1 MHGVIAYT
9 GSNSERFQ
17 QLRRAAEHFG
27 ASNVEV
33 QNAGNNW
40 LGSFGS
46 VNVVRTFSD
55 ENGDGV
61 VYGSAAASTNFHSGN
76 FLDEAPDDVVGCVIH
91 QELGLVVAAGR
102 GNHKMFVHHL
112 AKGETMASS
121 SLSVLAYALR
131 ETTTIDRSYE
141 DFALGFGFLPGTHT
155 PFSGI
160 HSLPAGTRYIAAT
173 AHSELTSA
181 FPVSAP
187 LTQSFEQA
195 IPQLHDLF
203 IKAIK
208 EQAGNRT
215 KHAVLL
221 GGFDSMLV
229 AATLRKLGHE
239 VHTYTFSFGN
249 PIFEQ
254 RNIADFVS
262 SLGITHHP
270 VVITPELIEKNLCE
284 FGSHFF
290 QLGAQSHYQI
300 HTLIASQQI
309 ARDGF
314 DAIFNGDGCDAIF
327 LSYPTVNRRASISQ
341 RVARAPQLLKKA
353 VLLPLQT
360 TFAERHLGHV
370 GRIMRSVL
378 NNALLPEPARGHL
391 PTQYLDHYALSQ
403 LRTGRAPQQAETMA
417 ALRMRLAEPTTQM
430 DGPRRAFHGNGL
442 TAQSKVKVD
451 GAVCT
456 TGLPHFSPYL
466 HPELRA
472 FVTSL
477 PIEYLKNQNDSPSAN
492 GKELLVAMVR
502 QYELLPDLFIDQPK
516 QSPVDSPVDEWYMT
530 CLKEQI
536 TKQMEDLPFDVNT
549 KYLKILLRNKH
560 AENWYRNKVSIGH
573 HTMQAVGLLASYAS
587 FNRLLHE
594 E

>member
-1 MHGVIAYT
+1 M
-9 GSNSERFQ
+9 R
-17 QLRRAAEHFG
+17 
-27 ASNVEV
+27 
-33 QNAGNNW
+33 
-40 LGSFGS
+40 
-46 VNVVRTFSD
+46 
-55 ENGDGV
+55 
-61 VYGSAAASTNFHSGN
+61 STTS
-76 FLDEAPDDVVGCVIH
+76 
-91 QELGLVVAAGR
+91 
-102 GNHKMFVHHL
+102 
-112 AKGETMASS
+112 
-121 SLSVLAYALR
+121 
-131 ETTTIDRSYE
+131 IDRSYE

-160 HSLPAGTRYIAAT
+160 ASLPAGTRYVAAT
-173 AHSELTSA
+173 AHSETTTTSA
-181 FPVSAP
+181 IDVPAV
-187 LTQSFEQA
+187 TSFSDA
-195 IPQLHDLF
+195 IPKLHDMF
-203 IKAIK
+203 MKAVK

-239 VHTYTFSFGN
+239 VHTYTFSFGDTN
-249 PIFEQ
+249 FEQ
-254 RNIADFVS
+254 KNVTEFVT

-270 VVITPELIEKNLCE
+270 VTITPQLIEQNLRR

-290 QLGAQSHYQI
+290 QVGAQSHYQI
-300 HTLIASQQI
+300 HTLIASQYI

-341 RVARAPQLLKKA
+341 RVARAPGFIKEVALA
-353 VLLPLQT
+353 PLRT
-360 TFAERHLGHV
+360 TIAERYLGHV
-370 GRIMRSVL
+370 GRIIRSVL
-378 NNALLPEPARGHL
+378 NNALLPDPACGHL
-391 PTQYLDHYALSQ
+391 PTQYLDSYALSQ
-403 LRTGRAPQQAETMA
+403 LRKGVQPQQAESML
-417 ALRMRLAEPTTQM
+417 ALRLRLAEPTAQM

-451 GAVCT
+451 GAVSA

-477 PIEYLKNQNDSPSAN
+477 PIEYLKNQDDSPSAN

-502 QYELLPDLFIDQPK
+502 EYKLLPDLFIDQPK
-516 QSPVDSPVDEWYMT
+516 QSPVDSPVDLWYMT
-530 CLKEQI
+530 SLKEQVLE
-536 TKQMEDLPFDVNT
+536 QLQDLPFEVNT
-549 KYLKILLRNKH
+549 KYLENILRNKR

-573 HTMQAVGLLASYAS
+573 HTMQAIGLLASYAS
-587 FNRLLHE
+587 FNRILHE

>member
-9 GSNSERFQ
+9 GSNPERFQ
-17 QLRRAAEHFG
+17 QLRHAAEHFG
-27 ASNVEV
+27 A
-33 QNAGNNW
+33 NNIDVRNIDNSW

-46 VNVVRTFSD
+46 VNVVHSFSD
-55 ENGDGV
+55 EHGV
-61 VYGSAAASTNFHSGN
+61 GVLYGSAATTTIFHSTNFLN
-76 FLDEAPDDVVGCVIH
+76 EAPDDVVGCVIH
-91 QELGLVVAAGR
+91 HNLGLVVAAGR
-102 GNHKMFVHHL
+102 GNHKMFIHRV
-112 AKGETMASS
+112 ADGEIMASS

-131 ETTTIDRSYE
+131 STTSIDRSYE

-160 HSLPAGTRYIAAT
+160 ASLPAGTRYVAAT
-173 AHSELTSA
+173 AHSESTTTSA
-181 FPVSAP
+181 IDVPAV
-187 LTQSFEQA
+187 TSFSDA
-195 IPQLHDLF
+195 IPELHDMF
-203 IKAIK
+203 MKAVK

-239 VHTYTFSFGN
+239 VHTYTFSFGDTN
-249 PIFEQ
+249 FEQ
-254 RNIADFVS
+254 KNVAEFVT

-270 VVITPELIEKNLCE
+270 VTITPESIAQNLRE
-284 FGSHFF
+284 FGTHFF
-290 QLGAQSHYQI
+290 QVGAQSHYQI
-300 HTLIASQQI
+300 HTLIASQHI

-314 DAIFNGDGCDAIF
+314 EAIFNGDGCDAIF
-327 LSYPTVNRRASISQ
+327 LSYPTVNRRASISL
-341 RVARAPQLLKKA
+341 RVARAPRFVKKVA
-353 VLLPLQT
+353 LAPLRT
-360 TFAERHLGHV
+360 TIAERHLGHV
-370 GRIMRSVL
+370 GRIIRSVL
-378 NNALLPEPARGHL
+378 NNALLPDPARGHL

-403 LRTGRAPQQAETMA
+403 LRTGKQPQQSETMLS
-417 ALRMRLAEPTTQM
+417 LRMRLAEPTAQM

-451 GAVCT
+451 GAVSA

-502 QYELLPDLFIDQPK
+502 EYKLLPDLFIDQPK
-516 QSPVDSPVDEWYMT
+516 QSPVDSPVDLWYMT
-530 CLKEQI
+530 SLKKQILEQM
-536 TKQMEDLPFDVNT
+536 QDLPFEVNT
-549 KYLKILLRNKH
+549 KYLENILRNKR
-560 AENWYRNKVSIGH
+560 AENWYRSKVSIGH
-573 HTMQAVGLLASYAS
+573 HTMQAIGILASYAS

-594 E
+594 Q

>member
-9 GSNSERFQ
+9 GSNPERFQ
-17 QLRRAAEHFG
+17 QLRRAAEHFE
-27 ASNVEV
+27 ASNIDAH
-33 QNAGNNW
+33 NAGNNW

-46 VNVVRTFSD
+46 VNVVHGFSD
-55 ENGDGV
+55 ENGIGV
-61 VYGSAAASTNFHSGN
+61 IYGSAVSTASFSSEK
-76 FLDEAPDDVVGCVIH
+76 FLDKSPDDVVGCVIH
-91 QELGLVVAAGR
+91 NNLGLVVAAGR

-112 AKGETMASS
+112 ANGEIMASS

-141 DFALGFGFLPGTHT
+141 DFTLGFGFLPGVHT
-155 PFSGI
+155 VYSGI
-160 HSLPAGTRYIAAT
+160 QSLPAGTRLFAST
-173 AHSELTSA
+173 AHSEPTA
-181 FPVSAP
+181 VFPVSV
-187 LTQSFEQA
+187 TSISSFAEA
-195 IPQLHDLF
+195 IPKLHDLF
-203 IKAIK
+203 VRAIQ

-229 AATLRKLGHE
+229 AATLKTLGHE
-239 VHTYTFSFGN
+239 VHTYTFSFGDTN
-249 PIFEQ
+249 FEQ
-254 RNIADFVS
+254 KNVTEFVT

-270 VVITPELIEKNLCE
+270 VTITPQLIEQNLRR

-290 QLGAQSHYQI
+290 QVGAQSHYQI
-300 HTLIASQQI
+300 HTLIASQYI

-341 RVARAPQLLKKA
+341 RVARAPGFIKEVALA
-353 VLLPLQT
+353 PLRT
-360 TFAERHLGHV
+360 TIAERYLGHV
-370 GRIMRSVL
+370 GRIIRSVL
-378 NNALLPEPARGHL
+378 NNALLPDPACGHL
-391 PTQYLDHYALSQ
+391 PTQYLDSYALSQ
-403 LRTGRAPQQAETMA
+403 LRKGVQPQQAESML
-417 ALRMRLAEPTTQM
+417 ALRLRLAEPTAQM

-451 GAVCT
+451 GAVSA

-477 PIEYLKNQNDSPSAN
+477 PIEYLKNQDDSPSAN

-502 QYELLPDLFIDQPK
+502 EYKLLPDLFIDQPK
-516 QSPVDSPVDEWYMT
+516 QSPVDSPVDLWYMT
-530 CLKEQI
+530 SLKEQVLE
-536 TKQMEDLPFDVNT
+536 QLQDLPFEVNT
-549 KYLKILLRNKH
+549 KYLENILRNKR

-573 HTMQAVGLLASYAS
+573 HTMQAIGLLASYAS
-587 FNRLLHE
+587 FNRILHE

>member
-9 GSNSERFQ
+9 GSNPERFQ
-17 QLRRAAEHFG
+17 QLRRAAEHFE
-27 ASNVEV
+27 ASNIDAH
-33 QNAGNNW
+33 NAGNNW

-46 VNVVRTFSD
+46 VNVVHGFSD
-55 ENGDGV
+55 ENGIGV
-61 VYGSAAASTNFHSGN
+61 IYGSAVSTASFSSEK
-76 FLDEAPDDVVGCVIH
+76 FLDKSPDDVVGCVIH
-91 QELGLVVAAGR
+91 NNLGLVVAAGR

-112 AKGETMASS
+112 ANGEIMASS

-141 DFALGFGFLPGTHT
+141 DFALGFGFLPGVQTVFT
-155 PFSGI
+155 GI
-160 HSLPAGTRYIAAT
+160 QSLPAGTRYAAAT
-173 AHSELTSA
+173 AHSETTTTSSIDVPA
-181 FPVSAP
+181 V
-187 LTQSFEQA
+187 TSFANA
-195 IPQLHDLF
+195 IPQLHDVF
-203 IKAIK
+203 IKAVK

-229 AATLRKLGHE
+229 AATLKTLGHE
-239 VHTYTFSFGN
+239 VHTYTFSFGDTN
-249 PIFEQ
+249 FEQ
-254 RNIADFVS
+254 KNVTEFVT

-270 VVITPELIEKNLCE
+270 VVITPESIAQNLRE
-284 FGSHFF
+284 FGTHFF

-300 HTLIASQQI
+300 HTLIASQHI

-314 DAIFNGDGCDAIF
+314 EAIFNGDGCDAIF
-327 LSYPTVNRRASISQ
+327 LSYPTVNRRASIST
-341 RVARAPQLLKKA
+341 RVANAPQLLKKA
-353 VLLPLQT
+353 LLSPLQT
-360 TFAERHLGHV
+360 ALAERQLGHV
-370 GRIMRSVL
+370 ARVMRSVL
-378 NNALLPEPARGHL
+378 NNALLPFPARGHL
-391 PTQYLDHYALSQ
+391 PTQYLDHYALLQ
-403 LRTGRAPQQAETMA
+403 LRAGTQPQQAETML
-417 ALRMRLAEPTTQM
+417 ALRMRLAEPTAQM

-502 QYELLPDLFIDQPK
+502 EYKLLPDLFIDQPK
-516 QSPVDSPVDEWYMT
+516 QSPVDSPVDDWYMT
-530 CLKEQI
+530 ILKADVLQQI
-536 TKQMEDLPFDVNT
+536 DELPFSVNA
-549 KYLKILLRNKH
+549 KYLNVLLREKT
-560 AENWYRNKVSIGH
+560 AEKWFRNKVSIGH
-573 HTMQAVGLLASYAS
+573 HTLQAIGLLASYAS

>member
-9 GSNSERFQ
+9 GSNPERFQ

>member
-9 GSNSERFQ
+9 GGNPECFQ
-17 QLRRAAEHFG
+17 QLRLAAEHFG
-27 ASNVEV
+27 ASNIETR
-33 QNAGNNW
+33 NTGNNW

-46 VNVVRTFSD
+46 VNVVHAFSD
-55 ENGDGV
+55 ANGVGA
-61 VYGSAAASTNFHSGN
+61 VYGSAASTADFFTDH
-76 FLDEAPDDVVGCVIH
+76 FLDAAPDDVIGCVIH
-91 QELGLVVAAGR
+91 HELGLVVAAGR

-112 AKGETMASS
+112 AQGETLASS

-131 ETTTIDRSYE
+131 NTTTIDRTYE

-155 PFSGI
+155 PYSGI
-160 HSLPAGTRYIAAT
+160 QSLAAGTRYIAAT

-215 KHAVLL
+215 THAVLL

-300 HTLIASQQI
+300 HTLIASQHI

-378 NNALLPEPARGHL
+378 NNALLPQPARGHL

-403 LRTGRAPQQAETMA
+403 LRTGTQPQQAETML

-502 QYELLPDLFIDQPK
+502 EYKLLPDLFIDQPK
-516 QSPVDSPVDEWYMT
+516 QSPVDSPVDHWYMT
-530 CLKEQI
+530 SLKANILDQL
-536 TKQMEDLPFDVNT
+536 QDLPFAVNT
-549 KYLKILLRNKH
+549 KYLNTLLREKT
-560 AENWYRNKVSIGH
+560 AEKWYRKNISIGH
-573 HTMQAVGLLASYAS
+573 HTLQAIGLLASYAS

>member
-9 GSNSERFQ
+9 GGNPERFQ
-17 QLRRAAEHFG
+17 QLCLAAEHFG
-27 ASNVEV
+27 ASNIDTR
-33 QNAGNNW
+33 NTGNNW

-46 VNVVRTFSD
+46 VNVVRSFSD
-55 ENGDGV
+55 ENGIGA
-61 VYGSAAASTNFHSGN
+61 VYGSAASTANFHSEN
-76 FLDEAPDDVVGCVIH
+76 FLDGAPDDVVGCVIH
-91 QELGLVVAAGR
+91 HNLGLVIAAGR

-112 AKGETMASS
+112 ANGEIMASS

-131 ETTTIDRSYE
+131 NTISIDRSYE

-155 PFSGI
+155 PYNDI
-160 HSLPAGTRYIAAT
+160 QSLAAGTRYVAAT
-173 AHSELTSA
+173 AHSEPTAIYPVDVPSVTSFA
-181 FPVSAP
+181 N
-187 LTQSFEQA
+187 A
-195 IPQLHDLF
+195 IPQLHDMF
-203 IKAIK
+203 IKAVK
-208 EQAGNRT
+208 EQAGSRT

-229 AATLRKLGHE
+229 AATLKKLGHE
-239 VHTYTFSFGN
+239 VHTYTFSFGD
-249 PIFEQ
+249 PRFEQ
-254 RNIADFVS
+254 KNIAEFVT

-270 VVITPELIEKNLCE
+270 VVITPESIAQNLRE
-284 FGSHFF
+284 FGTHFF

-300 HTLIASQQI
+300 HTLIASQHI

-314 DAIFNGDGCDAIF
+314 EAIFNGDGCDAIF

-341 RVARAPQLLKKA
+341 RVANAPHLLKKA
-353 VLLPLQT
+353 VLSFLQT
-360 TFAERHLGHV
+360 LLAERQLGHV
-370 GRIMRSVL
+370 ARIMRSVL

-403 LRTGRAPQQAETMA
+403 LRTGTQPQQAETML
-417 ALRMRLAEPTTQM
+417 ALRMRLGEPTTQM

-456 TGLPHFSPYL
+456 AGLPHFSPYL

-502 QYELLPDLFIDQPK
+502 EYKLLPDLFIDQPK
-516 QSPVDSPVDEWYMT
+516 QSPVDSPVDHWYMT
-530 CLKEQI
+530 SLKANILDQL
-536 TKQMEDLPFDVNT
+536 QDLPFAVNT
-549 KYLKILLRNKH
+549 KYLNTLLREKT
-560 AENWYRNKVSIGH
+560 AEKWYRKNVSIGH
-573 HTMQAVGLLASYAS
+573 HTLQAIGLLASYAS

>member
-9 GSNSERFQ
+9 GSNPERFQ

-46 VNVVRTFSD
+46 VNVVRAFSD

-456 TGLPHFSPYL
+456 AGLAHFSPYL

>member
-9 GSNSERFQ
+9 GSNPERFQ
-17 QLRRAAEHFG
+17 QLRHAAEHFG
-27 ASNVEV
+27 ASNVETRT
-33 QNAGNNW
+33 NSNNSI
-40 LGSFGS
+40 GSYGS
-46 VNVVRTFSD
+46 ANVVSTFSD
-55 ENGDGV
+55 ENGVGV
-61 VYGSAAASTNFHSGN
+61 VYGSAAASTNFHSES

-91 QELGLVVAAGR
+91 HQAGLVIAAGR
-102 GNHKMFVHHL
+102 GNHKMFIHHF
-112 AKGETMASS
+112 AKGEAMASS

-131 ETTTIDRSYE
+131 STTSIDRSYE
-141 DFALGFGFLPGTHT
+141 DFALGFGFLPGSHT

-160 HSLPAGTRYIAAT
+160 HSLPGGTRLFAST
-173 AHSELTSA
+173 AHSEPTA
-181 FPVSAP
+181 VTPVSVP
-187 LTQSFEQA
+187 SISSFAEA
-195 IPQLHDLF
+195 IPKLHDLF
-203 IKAIK
+203 VHAIQ

-229 AATLRKLGHE
+229 AATLCKLGHE
-239 VHTYTFSFGN
+239 VHTYTFSFGK

-254 RNIADFVS
+254 RNIASFVS
-262 SLGITHHP
+262 SFGITHHP
-270 VVITPELIEKNLCE
+270 VVITPELIEKNLRE

-300 HTLIASQQI
+300 HTLIASRQI
-309 ARDGF
+309 AQDGF

-353 VLLPLQT
+353 ILLPLQT

-391 PTQYLDHYALSQ
+391 PTQYLDQYALSQ
-403 LRTGRAPQQAETMA
+403 LRTGRGPQQAESML
-417 ALRMRLAEPTTQM
+417 ALRLRLAEPTAQM

-466 HPELRA
+466 YPELRA

-536 TKQMEDLPFDVNT
+536 TKQMKDLPFDVNT
-549 KYLKILLRNKH
+549 RYLKILLRNKH

-573 HTMQAVGLLASYAS
+573 HSMQAIGLLASYAS

>member
-9 GSNSERFQ
+9 GSNPQRFQ
-17 QLRRAAEHFG
+17 QLRHAAEHFG
-27 ASNVEV
+27 ASNVETRTSAS
-33 QNAGNNW
+33 NSI
-40 LGSFGS
+40 GSFGS
-46 VNVVRTFSD
+46 ANVVCTFSD

-61 VYGSAAASTNFHSGN
+61 LYGSAAASTNVHSGS

-91 QELGLVVAAGR
+91 HELGLVVAAGR

-121 SLSVLAYALR
+121 SLSILAYALR
-131 ETTTIDRSYE
+131 EITTIDRSYE

-173 AHSELTSA
+173 AQSESMSA

-187 LTQSFEQA
+187 LPQSFEQA

-456 TGLPHFSPYL
+456 AGLAHFSPYL

>member
-1 MHGVIAYT
+1 
-9 GSNSERFQ
+9 
-17 QLRRAAEHFG
+17 
-27 ASNVEV
+27 
-33 QNAGNNW
+33 
-40 LGSFGS
+40 
-46 VNVVRTFSD
+46 
-55 ENGDGV
+55 
-61 VYGSAAASTNFHSGN
+61 
-76 FLDEAPDDVVGCVIH
+76 
-91 QELGLVVAAGR
+91 
-102 GNHKMFVHHL
+102 MFVHHL
-112 AKGETMASS
+112 STGELMASS

-131 ETTTIDRSYE
+131 STTSIDRSYE
-141 DFALGFGFLPGTHT
+141 DFTLGFGFLPGVHT
-155 PFSGI
+155 VYSGI
-160 HSLPAGTRYIAAT
+160 QSLPAGTRHFASR
-173 AHSELTSA
+173 AHSETTA
-181 FPVSAP
+181 VFPVNVTSIS
-187 LTQSFEQA
+187 SFAEA
-195 IPQLHDLF
+195 IPKLHDLF
-203 IKAIK
+203 VHAIQ

-229 AATLRKLGHE
+229 AATLKTLGHE
-239 VHTYTFSFGN
+239 VHTYTFSFGDTN
-249 PIFEQ
+249 FEQ
-254 RNIADFVS
+254 KNVTEFVT

-270 VVITPELIEKNLCE
+270 VTITPQLIEQNLRE

-290 QLGAQSHYQI
+290 QVGAQSHYQI
-300 HTLIASQQI
+300 HTLIASQHI

-341 RVARAPQLLKKA
+341 RVALAPRLLKKVA
-353 VLLPLQT
+353 LAPLRT
-360 TFAERHLGHV
+360 SIAERHLGHV
-370 GRIMRSVL
+370 GRIIRSVL
-378 NNALLPEPARGHL
+378 NNALLPDPARGHL
-391 PTQYLDHYALSQ
+391 PTQYLDAYALSQ
-403 LRTGRAPQQAETMA
+403 LRKGVQPQQTESML
-417 ALRMRLAEPTTQM
+417 ALRLRLAEPTAQM

-451 GAVCT
+451 GAMSA

-502 QYELLPDLFIDQPK
+502 EYKLLPDLFIDQPK
-516 QSPVDSPVDEWYMT
+516 QSPVDSPVDLWYMT
-530 CLKEQI
+530 SLKEQI
-536 TKQMEDLPFDVNT
+536 LEQLQDLPFEVNT
-549 KYLKILLRNKH
+549 KYLENVLRNKR

-573 HTMQAVGLLASYAS
+573 HTMQAIGLLASYAS

>member
-9 GSNSERFQ
+9 GSNPERFQ
-17 QLRRAAEHFG
+17 QLRHAAEHFG
-27 ASNVEV
+27 ASNIDAR
-33 QNAGNNW
+33 NIGNSW

-46 VNVVRTFSD
+46 VSVVRTFSD
-55 ENGDGV
+55 ENGLGV
-61 VYGSAAASTNFHSGN
+61 VYGSAAATTTFHSGN

-91 QELGLVVAAGR
+91 HELGLVVAAGR
-102 GNHKMFVHHL
+102 GNHKMFVHHV
-112 AKGETMASS
+112 ANGEIMASS

-131 ETTTIDRSYE
+131 GTTNIDRSYE
-141 DFALGFGFLPGTHT
+141 DFTLGFGFVPGLHT
-155 PFSGI
+155 PFCGI
-160 HSLPAGTRYIAAT
+160 QSLPAGTRYVAT
-173 AHSELTSA
+173 TAYSETTTT
-181 FPVSAP
+181 FPVVVPSV
-187 LTQSFEQA
+187 TSFDNA
-195 IPQLHDLF
+195 IPQLHDMF
-203 IKAIK
+203 MKAVK
-208 EQAGNRT
+208 EQAGSRT

-229 AATLRKLGHE
+229 AATLKKLGHE
-239 VHTYTFSFGN
+239 VHTYTFSFGDTN
-249 PIFEQ
+249 YEQ
-254 RNIADFVS
+254 KNIAEFVTL
-262 SLGITHHP
+262 LGITHHP
-270 VVITPELIEKNLCE
+270 VTITPQLIEQNLRE

-290 QLGAQSHYQI
+290 QVGAQSHYQI
-300 HTLIASQQI
+300 HTLIASQHI

-327 LSYPTVNRRASISQ
+327 LSYPTVNKRASISQ
-341 RVARAPQLLKKA
+341 RVARAPRLIKKVA
-353 VLLPLQT
+353 LAPLRST
-360 TFAERHLGHV
+360 AAERHLGHV
-370 GRIMRSVL
+370 GRTIRSVL
-378 NNALLPEPARGHL
+378 NNALLPDPARGHL
-391 PTQYLDHYALSQ
+391 PTQYLDDFALSQ
-403 LRTGRAPQQAETMA
+403 LRKGTRPQQAESMI
-417 ALRMRLAEPTTQM
+417 ALRLRLAEPTAHM

-451 GAVCT
+451 GAVSA

-502 QYELLPDLFIDQPK
+502 EHKLLPDLFIDQPK
-516 QSPVDSPVDEWYMT
+516 QSPVDSPVDLWYMT

-536 TKQMEDLPFDVNT
+536 LEQMQDLPFEVNT
-549 KYLKILLRNKH
+549 KYLENILRNKR

-573 HTMQAVGLLASYAS
+573 HTMQAIGLLASYAS
-587 FNRLLHE
+587 FNRLLRE

>member
-17 QLRRAAEHFG
+17 QLRRASEHFG
-27 ASNVEV
+27 ASNIEV

-46 VNVVRTFSD
+46 VNVVRAFSD

-378 NNALLPEPARGHL
+378 NNALLPEPACGHL
-391 PTQYLDHYALSQ
+391 PTRYLDHYALSQ
-403 LRTGRAPQQAETMA
+403 LRTGRAPQQAETMV
-417 ALRMRLAEPTTQM
+417 ALRMRLAEPTAQM
-430 DGPRRAFHGNGL
+430 DWPRRAFHGNGL

-456 TGLPHFSPYL
+456 AGLAHFSPYL

>member
-9 GSNSERFQ
+9 GSNPERFQ
-17 QLRRAAEHFG
+17 QLRHAAEHFE
-27 ASNVEV
+27 ASNIDAH
-33 QNAGNNW
+33 NAGNNW

-46 VNVVRTFSD
+46 VNVVHGFSD
-55 ENGDGV
+55 ENGIGV
-61 VYGSAAASTNFHSGN
+61 IYGSAVSTASFSSEK
-76 FLDEAPDDVVGCVIH
+76 FLDKSPDDVVGCVIH
-91 QELGLVVAAGR
+91 NNLGLVVAAGR

-112 AKGETMASS
+112 ANGEIMASS

-141 DFALGFGFLPGTHT
+141 DFALGFGFLPGVQTVFT
-155 PFSGI
+155 GI
-160 HSLPAGTRYIAAT
+160 QSLPAGTRYAAAT
-173 AHSELTSA
+173 AHSETTTTSSIDVPA
-181 FPVSAP
+181 V
-187 LTQSFEQA
+187 TSFANA
-195 IPQLHDLF
+195 IPQLHDVF
-203 IKAIK
+203 IKAVK

-229 AATLRKLGHE
+229 AATLKTLGHE
-239 VHTYTFSFGN
+239 VHTYTFSFGDTN
-249 PIFEQ
+249 FEQ
-254 RNIADFVS
+254 KNVAEFVT

-270 VVITPELIEKNLCE
+270 VVITPESIAQNLRE
-284 FGSHFF
+284 FGTHFF

-300 HTLIASQQI
+300 HTLIASQHI

-314 DAIFNGDGCDAIF
+314 EAIFNGDGCDAIF
-327 LSYPTVNRRASISQ
+327 LSYPTVNRRASIST
-341 RVARAPQLLKKA
+341 RVANAPQLLKKA
-353 VLLPLQT
+353 LLSPLQT
-360 TFAERHLGHV
+360 ALAERQLGHV
-370 GRIMRSVL
+370 ARVMRSVL
-378 NNALLPEPARGHL
+378 NNALLPFPARGHL
-391 PTQYLDHYALSQ
+391 PTQYLDHYALLQ
-403 LRTGRAPQQAETMA
+403 LRAGTQPQQAETML
-417 ALRMRLAEPTTQM
+417 ALRMRLAEPTAQM

-502 QYELLPDLFIDQPK
+502 EYKLLPDLFIDQPK
-516 QSPVDSPVDEWYMT
+516 QSPVDSPVDDWYMT
-530 CLKEQI
+530 ILKADVLQQI
-536 TKQMEDLPFDVNT
+536 DELPFSVNA
-549 KYLKILLRNKH
+549 KYLNVLLREKT
-560 AENWYRNKVSIGH
+560 AEKWFRNKVSIGH
-573 HTMQAVGLLASYAS
+573 HTLQAIGLLASYAS

>member
-9 GSNSERFQ
+9 GSNPERFQ
-17 QLRRAAEHFG
+17 QLRRAAEHFE
-27 ASNVEV
+27 ASNIDAH
-33 QNAGNNW
+33 NAGNNW

-46 VNVVRTFSD
+46 VNVVHGFSD
-55 ENGDGV
+55 ENGIGV
-61 VYGSAAASTNFHSGN
+61 IYGSAVSTASFSSEK
-76 FLDEAPDDVVGCVIH
+76 FLDKSPDDVVGCVIH
-91 QELGLVVAAGR
+91 NNLGLVVAAGR

-112 AKGETMASS
+112 ANGEIMASS

-141 DFALGFGFLPGTHT
+141 DFALGFGFLPGVQTVFT
-155 PFSGI
+155 GI
-160 HSLPAGTRYIAAT
+160 QSLPAGTRYAAAT
-173 AHSELTSA
+173 AHSETTTTSSIDVPA
-181 FPVSAP
+181 V
-187 LTQSFEQA
+187 TSFANA
-195 IPQLHDLF
+195 IPQLHDVF
-203 IKAIK
+203 IKAVK

-229 AATLRKLGHE
+229 AATLKTLGHE
-239 VHTYTFSFGN
+239 VHTYTFSFGDTN
-249 PIFEQ
+249 FEQ
-254 RNIADFVS
+254 KNVAEFVT

-270 VVITPELIEKNLCE
+270 VVITPESIAQNLRE
-284 FGSHFF
+284 FGTHFF

-300 HTLIASQQI
+300 HTLIASQHI

-314 DAIFNGDGCDAIF
+314 EAIFNGDGCDAIF
-327 LSYPTVNRRASISQ
+327 LSYPTVNRRASIST
-341 RVARAPQLLKKA
+341 RVANAPQLLKKA
-353 VLLPLQT
+353 LLSPLQT
-360 TFAERHLGHV
+360 ALAERQLGHV
-370 GRIMRSVL
+370 ARVMRSVL
-378 NNALLPEPARGHL
+378 NNALLPFPARGHL
-391 PTQYLDHYALSQ
+391 PTQYLDHYALLQ
-403 LRTGRAPQQAETMA
+403 LRAGTQPQQAETML
-417 ALRMRLAEPTTQM
+417 ALRMRLAEPTAQM

-502 QYELLPDLFIDQPK
+502 EYKLLPDLFIDQPK
-516 QSPVDSPVDEWYMT
+516 QSPVDSPVDDWYMT
-530 CLKEQI
+530 ILKADVLQQI
-536 TKQMEDLPFDVNT
+536 DELPFSVNA
-549 KYLKILLRNKH
+549 KYLNVLLREKT
-560 AENWYRNKVSIGH
+560 AEKWFRNKVSIGH
-573 HTMQAVGLLASYAS
+573 HTLQAIGLLASYAS

>member
-9 GSNSERFQ
+9 GSNPERFQ
-17 QLRRAAEHFG
+17 QLRHAAEHFG
-27 ASNVEV
+27 ANNVEAR
-33 QNAGNNW
+33 NAGNSW

-46 VNVVRTFSD
+46 ANAAHTFSD
-55 ENGDGV
+55 EQGVGV
-61 VYGSAAASTNFHSGN
+61 VYGSAAATTTFHSEN
-76 FLDEAPDDVVGCVIH
+76 FLNEAPDDVVGCVIH
-91 QELGLVVAAGR
+91 HELGLVVAAGR

-112 AKGETMASS
+112 STGELMASS

-131 ETTTIDRSYE
+131 STTSIDRSYE
-141 DFALGFGFLPGTHT
+141 DFTLGFGFLPGVHT
-155 PFSGI
+155 VYSGI
-160 HSLPAGTRYIAAT
+160 QSLPAGTRFFAST
-173 AHSELTSA
+173 AHSETMA
-181 FPVSAP
+181 VFPVSV
-187 LTQSFEQA
+187 TSISSFAEA
-195 IPQLHDLF
+195 IPKLHALF
-203 IKAIK
+203 VHAIQ

-229 AATLRKLGHE
+229 AATLKTLGHE
-239 VHTYTFSFGN
+239 VHTYTFSFGDTN
-249 PIFEQ
+249 FEQ
-254 RNIADFVS
+254 KNVTEFVT

-270 VVITPELIEKNLCE
+270 VTITPQLIEQNLRE

-290 QLGAQSHYQI
+290 QVGAQSHYQI
-300 HTLIASQQI
+300 HTLIASQHI

-341 RVARAPQLLKKA
+341 RVARAPRFIKKVA
-353 VLLPLQT
+353 LAPLRT
-360 TFAERHLGHV
+360 TIAERYLGHV
-370 GRIMRSVL
+370 GRIIRSVL
-378 NNALLPEPARGHL
+378 NNALLPDPAHGHL
-391 PTQYLDHYALSQ
+391 PTQYLDAYALSQ
-403 LRTGRAPQQAETMA
+403 LRKGAQPQQAESML
-417 ALRMRLAEPTTQM
+417 ALRLRLAEPTAQM

-451 GAVCT
+451 GAVSA

-502 QYELLPDLFIDQPK
+502 EYKLLPDLFIDQPK
-516 QSPVDSPVDEWYMT
+516 QSPVDSPVDLWYMT
-530 CLKEQI
+530 SLKEQI
-536 TKQMEDLPFDVNT
+536 LEQLQDLPFEVNT
-549 KYLKILLRNKH
+549 KYLENVLRNKR
-560 AENWYRNKVSIGH
+560 AENWYRNKISIGH
-573 HTMQAVGLLASYAS
+573 HTMQAIGLLASYAS

>member
-9 GSNSERFQ
+9 GSNPERFQ
-17 QLRRAAEHFG
+17 QLRHAAEHFG
-27 ASNVEV
+27 A
-33 QNAGNNW
+33 NNIDVRNIDNSW

-46 VNVVRTFSD
+46 VNVVHSFSD
-55 ENGDGV
+55 EHGAGV
-61 VYGSAAASTNFHSGN
+61 LYGSAATTTIFHSTNFLN
-76 FLDEAPDDVVGCVIH
+76 EAPDDVVGCVIH
-91 QELGLVVAAGR
+91 HNLGLVIAAGR

-112 AKGETMASS
+112 STGELMASS

-131 ETTTIDRSYE
+131 STTSIDRSYE
-141 DFALGFGFLPGTHT
+141 DFTLGFGFLPGVHT
-155 PFSGI
+155 VYSGI
-160 HSLPAGTRYIAAT
+160 QSLPAGTRLFAST
-173 AHSELTSA
+173 AHSEPTA
-181 FPVSAP
+181 VFPVSV
-187 LTQSFEQA
+187 TSISSFAEA
-195 IPQLHDLF
+195 IPKLHDLF
-203 IKAIK
+203 VRAIQ

-229 AATLRKLGHE
+229 AATLKTLGHE
-239 VHTYTFSFGN
+239 VHTYTFSFGDTN
-249 PIFEQ
+249 FEQ
-254 RNIADFVS
+254 KNVAEFVT

-270 VVITPELIEKNLCE
+270 VVITPESIAQNLRE
-284 FGSHFF
+284 FGTHFF

-300 HTLIASQQI
+300 HTLIASQHI

-314 DAIFNGDGCDAIF
+314 EAIFNGDGCDAIF
-327 LSYPTVNRRASISQ
+327 LSYPTVNRRASIST
-341 RVARAPQLLKKA
+341 RVANAPQLLKKA
-353 VLLPLQT
+353 LLSPLQT
-360 TFAERHLGHV
+360 ALAERQLGHV
-370 GRIMRSVL
+370 ARVMRSVL
-378 NNALLPEPARGHL
+378 NNALLPFPARGHL
-391 PTQYLDHYALSQ
+391 PTQYLDHYALLQ
-403 LRTGRAPQQAETMA
+403 LRAGTQPQQAETML
-417 ALRMRLAEPTTQM
+417 ALRMRLAEPTAQM

-502 QYELLPDLFIDQPK
+502 EYKLLPDLFIDQPK
-516 QSPVDSPVDEWYMT
+516 QSPVDSPVDDWYMT
-530 CLKEQI
+530 ILKADVLQQI
-536 TKQMEDLPFDVNT
+536 DELPFSVNA
-549 KYLKILLRNKH
+549 KYLNVLLREKT
-560 AENWYRNKVSIGH
+560 AEKWFRNKVSIGH
-573 HTMQAVGLLASYAS
+573 HTLQAIGLLASYAS

>member
-9 GSNSERFQ
+9 GSNPERFQ
-17 QLRRAAEHFG
+17 QLRHAAEHFG
-27 ASNVEV
+27 A
-33 QNAGNNW
+33 NNIDVRNIDNSW

-46 VNVVRTFSD
+46 VNVVHRFSD
-55 ENGDGV
+55 EHGVGV
-61 VYGSAAASTNFHSGN
+61 VYGSAATTTIFHSTNFLN
-76 FLDEAPDDVVGCVIH
+76 EAPDDVVGCVIH
-91 QELGLVVAAGR
+91 HNLGLVVATGR
-102 GNHKMFVHHL
+102 GNHKMFIHRV
-112 AKGETMASS
+112 AEGEIMASS

-131 ETTTIDRSYE
+131 STTSIDRSYE

-160 HSLPAGTRYIAAT
+160 ASLPAGTRYVAAT
-173 AHSELTSA
+173 THSESTTTSA
-181 FPVSAP
+181 IDVPAV
-187 LTQSFEQA
+187 TSFSDA
-195 IPQLHDLF
+195 IPELHGMF
-203 IKAIK
+203 MKAVK

-239 VHTYTFSFGN
+239 VHTYTFSFGDTN
-249 PIFEQ
+249 FEQ
-254 RNIADFVS
+254 KNVAEFVT

-270 VVITPELIEKNLCE
+270 VTITPESIAQNLRE
-284 FGSHFF
+284 FGTHFF
-290 QLGAQSHYQI
+290 QVGAQSHYQI
-300 HTLIASQQI
+300 HTLIASQHI

-314 DAIFNGDGCDAIF
+314 EAIFNGDGCDAIF

-341 RVARAPQLLKKA
+341 RVARAPRLIKKVA
-353 VLLPLQT
+353 LAPLRT
-360 TFAERHLGHV
+360 TIAERHLGHV
-370 GRIMRSVL
+370 GRVIRSVL
-378 NNALLPEPARGHL
+378 NNALLPDPARGHL

-403 LRTGRAPQQAETMA
+403 LRTGKQPQQAETML
-417 ALRMRLAEPTTQM
+417 ALRMRLAEPTAQM

-451 GAVCT
+451 GAVSA

-477 PIEYLKNQNDSPSAN
+477 PIEYLKNQDDSPSAN

-502 QYELLPDLFIDQPK
+502 EYKLLPDLFIDQPK
-516 QSPVDSPVDEWYMT
+516 QSPVDSPVDLWYMT
-530 CLKEQI
+530 SLKKQILEQM
-536 TKQMEDLPFDVNT
+536 QDLPFEVNT
-549 KYLKILLRNKH
+549 KYLENILRNKR

-573 HTMQAVGLLASYAS
+573 HTMQAIGILASYAS

>member
-9 GSNSERFQ
+9 GSTPERFQ
-17 QLRRAAEHFG
+17 QLHRAAEHFG
-27 ASNVEV
+27 ASNIDAR
-33 QNAGNNW
+33 NSGNNW

-46 VNVVRTFSD
+46 VNVVHGFSD
-55 ENGDGV
+55 DNGFGA
-61 VYGSAAASTNFHSGN
+61 VYGSAVSTANFSSEN
-76 FLDEAPDDVVGCVIH
+76 FLDESPDDVVGCIIH
-91 QELGLVVAAGR
+91 NNLGLVIAAGR

-112 AKGETMASS
+112 ADGEIMASS

-131 ETTTIDRSYE
+131 ETTSIDRSYE

-155 PFSGI
+155 PFTGI
-160 HSLPAGTRYIAAT
+160 QSLPAGTRYVAAMS
-173 AHSELTSA
+173 HSETTTTFLITVPS
-181 FPVSAP
+181 VK
-187 LTQSFEQA
+187 SFAEA
-195 IPQLHDLF
+195 IPQLHDVF
-203 IKAIK
+203 IKALK
-208 EQAGNRT
+208 EQAGSRT
-215 KHAVLL
+215 RHAVLL

-229 AATLRKLGHE
+229 AATLKKLGHE
-239 VHTYTFSFGN
+239 VHTYTFSFGD
-249 PIFEQ
+249 PHFEQ
-254 RNIADFVS
+254 KNIAEFVT

-270 VVITPELIEKNLCE
+270 VVITPELIAQNLRE
-284 FGSHFF
+284 FGTHFF

-300 HTLIASQQI
+300 HTLIASQHI

-314 DAIFNGDGCDAIF
+314 KAIFNGDGCDAIF
-327 LSYPTVNRRASISQ
+327 LSYPTVNRRASIST
-341 RVARAPQLLKKA
+341 RVANAPRLLKKA
-353 VLLPLQT
+353 VLSPLQT
-360 TFAERHLGHV
+360 ALAERQLGHV
-370 GRIMRSVL
+370 ARVMRSVL

-403 LRTGRAPQQAETMA
+403 LRAGAQPQQAETML
-417 ALRMRLAEPTTQM
+417 ALRMRLAEPTAQM
-430 DGPRRAFHGNGL
+430 DGSRRAFHGNGL

-466 HPELRA
+466 HSELRA

-502 QYELLPDLFIDQPK
+502 EYKLLPDLFIDQPK
-516 QSPVDSPVDEWYMT
+516 QSPVDSPVDHWYMT
-530 CLKEQI
+530 SLKENIVAQL
-536 TKQMEDLPFDVNT
+536 QDLPFPVNT
-549 KYLKILLRNKH
+549 KYVNTLLREKY
-560 AENWYRNKVSIGH
+560 AEKWYRNNVSIGH
-573 HTMQAVGLLASYAS
+573 HALQAIGLLASYAS

>member
-9 GSNSERFQ
+9 GSNPERFQ
-17 QLRRAAEHFG
+17 QLRRAAEHFE
-27 ASNVEV
+27 ASNIDAH
-33 QNAGNNW
+33 NAGNNW

-46 VNVVRTFSD
+46 VNVVHGFSD
-55 ENGDGV
+55 ENGIGV
-61 VYGSAAASTNFHSGN
+61 IYGSAVSTASFSSEK
-76 FLDEAPDDVVGCVIH
+76 FLDKSPDDVVGCVIH
-91 QELGLVVAAGR
+91 NNLGLVVAAGR

-112 AKGETMASS
+112 ANGEIMASS

-141 DFALGFGFLPGTHT
+141 DFALGFGFLPGVHT
-155 PFSGI
+155 VYSGI
-160 HSLPAGTRYIAAT
+160 QSLPAGTRLFAST
-173 AHSELTSA
+173 AHSEPTA
-181 FPVSAP
+181 VFPVSV
-187 LTQSFEQA
+187 TSISSFAEA
-195 IPQLHDLF
+195 IPKLHDLF
-203 IKAIK
+203 VRAIQ

-229 AATLRKLGHE
+229 AATLKTLGHE
-239 VHTYTFSFGN
+239 VHTYTFSFGDTN
-249 PIFEQ
+249 FEQ
-254 RNIADFVS
+254 KNVAEFVT

-270 VVITPELIEKNLCE
+270 VVITPESIAQNLRE
-284 FGSHFF
+284 FGTHFF

-300 HTLIASQQI
+300 HTLIASQHI

-314 DAIFNGDGCDAIF
+314 EAIFNGDGCDAIF
-327 LSYPTVNRRASISQ
+327 LSYPTVNRRASIST
-341 RVARAPQLLKKA
+341 RVANAPQLLKKA
-353 VLLPLQT
+353 LLSPLQT
-360 TFAERHLGHV
+360 ALAERQLGHV
-370 GRIMRSVL
+370 ARVMRSVL
-378 NNALLPEPARGHL
+378 NNALLPFPARGHL
-391 PTQYLDHYALSQ
+391 PTQYLDHYALLQ
-403 LRTGRAPQQAETMA
+403 LRAGTQPQQAETML
-417 ALRMRLAEPTTQM
+417 ALRMRLAEPTAQM

-502 QYELLPDLFIDQPK
+502 EYKLLPDLFIDQPK
-516 QSPVDSPVDEWYMT
+516 QSPVDSPVDDWYMT
-530 CLKEQI
+530 ILKADVLQQI
-536 TKQMEDLPFDVNT
+536 DELPFSVNA
-549 KYLKILLRNKH
+549 KYLNVLLREKT
-560 AENWYRNKVSIGH
+560 AEKWFRNKVSIGH
-573 HTMQAVGLLASYAS
+573 HTLQAIGLLASYAS

>member
-27 ASNVEV
+27 ASNVETRTSAS
-33 QNAGNNW
+33 NSI
-40 LGSFGS
+40 GSFGS
-46 VNVVRTFSD
+46 ANVVCTFSD

-370 GRIMRSVL
+370 ARIMRSVL
-378 NNALLPEPARGHL
+378 NNALLPEPACGHL
-391 PTQYLDHYALSQ
+391 PTRYLDHYALSQ
-403 LRTGRAPQQAETMA
+403 LRTGRAPQQAETMV
-417 ALRMRLAEPTTQM
+417 ALRMRLAEPTAQM

-456 TGLPHFSPYL
+456 AGLAHFSPYL

>member
-17 QLRRAAEHFG
+17 QLRRASEHFG
-27 ASNVEV
+27 ASNIEV

-46 VNVVRTFSD
+46 VNVVRAFSD

-173 AHSELTSA
+173 AHSESTSA

-417 ALRMRLAEPTTQM
+417 ALRMRLAEPTAQM

>member
-1 MHGVIAYT
+1 
-9 GSNSERFQ
+9 
-17 QLRRAAEHFG
+17 
-27 ASNVEV
+27 
-33 QNAGNNW
+33 
-40 LGSFGS
+40 
-46 VNVVRTFSD
+46 
-55 ENGDGV
+55 
-61 VYGSAAASTNFHSGN
+61 
-76 FLDEAPDDVVGCVIH
+76 
-91 QELGLVVAAGR
+91 
-102 GNHKMFVHHL
+102 MFVHHL
-112 AKGETMASS
+112 AQGETMASS

-131 ETTTIDRSYE
+131 ETTSIDRGYE

-155 PFSGI
+155 PYSGI
-160 HSLPAGTRYIAAT
+160 QSLAAGTRYVSAT
-173 AHSELTSA
+173 AHSEPTVISPVDVPSVTSFA
-181 FPVSAP
+181 N
-187 LTQSFEQA
+187 A
-195 IPQLHDLF
+195 IPQLHDIF
-203 IKAIK
+203 MKAVK
-208 EQAGNRT
+208 EQAGSRT

-229 AATLRKLGHE
+229 AATLKKLGHE
-239 VHTYTFSFGN
+239 VHTYTFSFGD
-249 PIFEQ
+249 PRFEQ
-254 RNIADFVS
+254 KNIAEFVT

-270 VVITPELIEKNLCE
+270 VVITPESIAQNLRE
-284 FGSHFF
+284 FGTHFF

-300 HTLIASQQI
+300 HTLIASQHI

-314 DAIFNGDGCDAIF
+314 EAIFNGDGCDAIF

-341 RVARAPQLLKKA
+341 RVANAPHLLKKA
-353 VLLPLQT
+353 VLSFLQT
-360 TFAERHLGHV
+360 LLAERQLGHV
-370 GRIMRSVL
+370 ARIMRSVL
-378 NNALLPEPARGHL
+378 NNALLPQPARGHL

-403 LRTGRAPQQAETMA
+403 LRTGTQPQQAETML

-456 TGLPHFSPYL
+456 AGLPHFSPYL

-502 QYELLPDLFIDQPK
+502 EYKLLPDLFIDQPK
-516 QSPVDSPVDEWYMT
+516 QSPVDSPVDHWYMT
-530 CLKEQI
+530 SLKANILDQL
-536 TKQMEDLPFDVNT
+536 QDLPFAVNT
-549 KYLKILLRNKH
+549 KYLNTLLREKT
-560 AENWYRNKVSIGH
+560 AEKWYRKNVSIGH
-573 HTMQAVGLLASYAS
+573 HTLQAIGLLASYAS

>member
-1 MHGVIAYT
+1 MIHCDW
-9 GSNSERFQ
+9 Q
-17 QLRRAAEHFG
+17 QS
-27 ASNVEV
+27 ASDYKSRN
-33 QNAGNNW
+33 
-40 LGSFGS
+40 L
-46 VNVVRTFSD
+46 
-55 ENGDGV
+55 
-61 VYGSAAASTNFHSGN
+61 Y
-76 FLDEAPDDVVGCVIH
+76 
-91 QELGLVVAAGR
+91 
-102 GNHKMFVHHL
+102 
-112 AKGETMASS
+112 
-121 SLSVLAYALR
+121 
-131 ETTTIDRSYE
+131 
-141 DFALGFGFLPGTHT
+141 LP
-155 PFSGI
+155 
-160 HSLPAGTRYIAAT
+160 
-173 AHSELTSA
+173 
-181 FPVSAP
+181 
-187 LTQSFEQA
+187 
-195 IPQLHDLF
+195 
-203 IKAIK
+203 
-208 EQAGNRT
+208 
-215 KHAVLL
+215 
-221 GGFDSMLV
+221 
-229 AATLRKLGHE
+229 
-239 VHTYTFSFGN
+239 
-249 PIFEQ
+249 
-254 RNIADFVS
+254 
-262 SLGITHHP
+262 
-270 VVITPELIEKNLCE
+270 
-284 FGSHFF
+284 
-290 QLGAQSHYQI
+290 
-300 HTLIASQQI
+300 
-309 ARDGF
+309 
-314 DAIFNGDGCDAIF
+314 
-327 LSYPTVNRRASISQ
+327 
-341 RVARAPQLLKKA
+341 LLKKA

-417 ALRMRLAEPTTQM
+417 ALRMRLAEPTTPM

>member
-27 ASNVEV
+27 ASNIEV

-46 VNVVRTFSD
+46 VNVVRAFSD

-370 GRIMRSVL
+370 ARIMRSVL
-378 NNALLPEPARGHL
+378 NNALLPEPACGHL
-391 PTQYLDHYALSQ
+391 PTRYLDHYALSQ
-403 LRTGRAPQQAETMA
+403 LRTGRAPQQAETMV
-417 ALRMRLAEPTTQM
+417 ALRMRLAEPTAQM

-456 TGLPHFSPYL
+456 AGLAHFSPYL

>member
-9 GSNSERFQ
+9 GSNPERFQ
-17 QLRRAAEHFG
+17 QLRHAAEHFG
-27 ASNVEV
+27 A
-33 QNAGNNW
+33 NNIDVRNIDNSW

-46 VNVVRTFSD
+46 VNVVHSFSD
-55 ENGDGV
+55 EHGAGV
-61 VYGSAAASTNFHSGN
+61 LYGSAATTTIFHSTNFLN
-76 FLDEAPDDVVGCVIH
+76 EAPDDVVGCVIYH
-91 QELGLVVAAGR
+91 NLGLVIAAGR
-102 GNHKMFVHHL
+102 GNHKMFIHRV
-112 AKGETMASS
+112 AEGEIMASS

-131 ETTTIDRSYE
+131 STTSIDRSYE

-160 HSLPAGTRYIAAT
+160 AALPAGTRYVAAT
-173 AHSELTSA
+173 AHTETTTTSA
-181 FPVSAP
+181 IDVPAV
-187 LTQSFEQA
+187 TSFSDA
-195 IPQLHDLF
+195 IPELHDMF
-203 IKAIK
+203 MKAVK

-239 VHTYTFSFGN
+239 VHTYTFSFSDTN
-249 PIFEQ
+249 FEQ
-254 RNIADFVS
+254 KNVAEFVT

-270 VVITPELIEKNLCE
+270 VTITPQLIEQNLRE

-290 QLGAQSHYQI
+290 QVGAQSHYQI
-300 HTLIASQQI
+300 HTLIASQYI

-341 RVARAPQLLKKA
+341 RVARAPGFIKEVALA
-353 VLLPLQT
+353 PLRT
-360 TFAERHLGHV
+360 TIAERYLGHV
-370 GRIMRSVL
+370 GRIIRSVL
-378 NNALLPEPARGHL
+378 NNALLPDPACGHL
-391 PTQYLDHYALSQ
+391 PTQYLDSYALSQ
-403 LRTGRAPQQAETMA
+403 LRKGVQPQQAESML
-417 ALRMRLAEPTTQM
+417 ALRLRLAEPTAQM

-451 GAVCT
+451 GAVSA

-477 PIEYLKNQNDSPSAN
+477 PIEYLKNQDDSPSAN

-502 QYELLPDLFIDQPK
+502 EYKLLPDLFIDQPK
-516 QSPVDSPVDEWYMT
+516 QSPVDSPVDLWYMT
-530 CLKEQI
+530 SLKEQVLE
-536 TKQMEDLPFDVNT
+536 QLQDLPFEVNT
-549 KYLKILLRNKH
+549 KCLENILRNKR

-573 HTMQAVGLLASYAS
+573 HTMQAIGLLASYAS
-587 FNRLLHE
+587 FNRILHE

>member
-9 GSNSERFQ
+9 GSNPERFQ
-17 QLRRAAEHFG
+17 QLRHAAEHFG
-27 ASNVEV
+27 A
-33 QNAGNNW
+33 NNIDVRNIDNSW

-46 VNVVRTFSD
+46 VNVVHSFSD
-55 ENGDGV
+55 EHGAGV
-61 VYGSAAASTNFHSGN
+61 LYGSAATTTIFHSTNFLN
-76 FLDEAPDDVVGCVIH
+76 EAPDDVVGCVIH
-91 QELGLVVAAGR
+91 HNLGLVVAAGR

-112 AKGETMASS
+112 STGELMASS

-131 ETTTIDRSYE
+131 STTSIDRSYE
-141 DFALGFGFLPGTHT
+141 DFTLGFGFLPGVHT
-155 PFSGI
+155 VYSGI
-160 HSLPAGTRYIAAT
+160 QSLPAGTRLFAST
-173 AHSELTSA
+173 AHSEPTA
-181 FPVSAP
+181 VFPVSV
-187 LTQSFEQA
+187 TSISSFAEA
-195 IPQLHDLF
+195 IPKLHDLF
-203 IKAIK
+203 VRAIQ

-229 AATLRKLGHE
+229 AATLKTLGHE
-239 VHTYTFSFGN
+239 VHTYTFSFGDTN
-249 PIFEQ
+249 FEQ
-254 RNIADFVS
+254 KNVAEFVT

-270 VVITPELIEKNLCE
+270 VVITPESIAQNLRE
-284 FGSHFF
+284 FGTHFF

-300 HTLIASQQI
+300 HTLIASQHI

-314 DAIFNGDGCDAIF
+314 EAIFNGDGCDAIF
-327 LSYPTVNRRASISQ
+327 LSYPTVNRRASIST
-341 RVARAPQLLKKA
+341 RVANAPQLLKKA
-353 VLLPLQT
+353 LLSPLQT
-360 TFAERHLGHV
+360 ALAERQLGHV
-370 GRIMRSVL
+370 ARVMRSVL
-378 NNALLPEPARGHL
+378 NNALLPFPARGHL
-391 PTQYLDHYALSQ
+391 PTQYLDHYALLQ
-403 LRTGRAPQQAETMA
+403 LRAGTQPQQAETML
-417 ALRMRLAEPTTQM
+417 ALRMRLAEPTAQM

-502 QYELLPDLFIDQPK
+502 EYKLLPDLFIDQPK
-516 QSPVDSPVDEWYMT
+516 QSPVDSPVDDWYMT
-530 CLKEQI
+530 ILKADVLQQI
-536 TKQMEDLPFDVNT
+536 DELPFSVNA
-549 KYLKILLRNKH
+549 KYLNVLLREKT
-560 AENWYRNKVSIGH
+560 AEKWFRNKVSIGH
-573 HTMQAVGLLASYAS
+573 HTLQAIGLLASYAS

>member
-9 GSNSERFQ
+9 GSNPERFQ

-27 ASNVEV
+27 ASNVETRTSAS
-33 QNAGNNW
+33 NSI
-40 LGSFGS
+40 GSFGS
-46 VNVVRTFSD
+46 ANVVCTFSD

-61 VYGSAAASTNFHSGN
+61 VYGSAAASTNVRSGS

-91 QELGLVVAAGR
+91 HELGLVVAAGR

-173 AHSELTSA
+173 AHSESTSA